1 MNCFTSN
8 PCLCNELFYRP
19 AHCGENVHTV
29 IFGDS
34 INLMDNK
41 KNQNSCT
48 CCELCLFTVTIVN
61 LITWIRSVEPDTLA
75 TGLLQ
80 FHSQRAISQG
90 SLPLYLSMSLST
102 CQLSHTLGSSHEK
115 LCKFPKPMSEAS
127 AHWHFWPLV
136 CGTHCLLIWET
147 LPCLGKHS
155 LA

>member
-1 MNCFTSN
+1 MCKKKMVTLGGSVLHLTHVRVMNCFTSN

-19 AHCGENVHTV
+19 VHCGENVHTV

-34 INLMDNK
+34 INVMDNIFF
-41 KNQNSCT
+41 QNSCT
-48 CCELCLFTVTIVN
+48 YCELCLFTVTIVN

-80 FHSQRAISQG
+80 FHSQRA
-90 SLPLYLSMSLST
+90 MSLST

-127 AHWHFWPLV
+127 AH
-136 CGTHCLLIWET
+136 
-147 LPCLGKHS
+147 
-155 LA
+155 